1 MTKPI
6 DTRRRQAVQ
15 TLGAAAA
22 GALLLGP
29 AALRAQAAAGKPI
42 LVGLPLAQSGPAGV
56 ADHADFLNGAKLAVK
71 ELNAAGGVKG
81 RPIELKVI
89 DLDMMTPEG
98 NQAAFRK
105 VVDAKV
111 QAIASPFTIIP
122 IPAMEAAARYK
133 APYLNGNTS
142 IVTVTEVRKNPKKY
156 GHMFQM
162 DPDETYYGAGFPIF
176 LEQLQASGAWKPKN
190 NKVHI
195 VTEQLAYTQNITKS
209 AQEHFK
215 QRGKFEVVKV
225 TNIQFPVQD
234 WGPVLQE
241 LKATGA
247 GVLMINHWVAA
258 ELAAF
263 SKQFAAANPVPGAL
277 VYLQY
282 GPSQPEYLTL
292 AGAGAEGFIW
302 GTVYGVYADKQ
313 GQAFRD
319 KYKAEYLSKGGVM
332 GMVYTGGGYDTI
344 QLLSKVWA
352 KVSPE
357 DFDAV
362 NAELR
367 KTTYRGVNGF
377 YRFDNADQ
385 APLHYPL
392 QTQKLEE
399 GVAHLF
405 FQVQGGQHRIIAP
418 DAVKEVGFKP
428 APWMK

>member
-1 MTKPI
+1 MSPI
-6 DTRRRQAVQ
+6 RPDRRRTLAQ
-15 TLGAAAA
+15 LGALAAV
-22 GALLLGP
+22 GATPLLVQ
-29 AALRAQAAAGKPI
+29 AQAGKPI
-42 LVGLPLAQSGPAGV
+42 VIGLPLAQSGPAGV
-56 ADHADFLNGAKLAVK
+56 ADHADYLNGAKLAVK
-71 ELNAAGGVKG
+71 EINAAGGVKTAAG
-81 RPIELKVI
+81 SRPIELKVF

-98 NQAAFRK
+98 NQASFRK

-111 QAIASPFTIIP
+111 QAIGSPFTIIP
-122 IPAMEAAARYK
+122 IPAMEAAARYG

-142 IVTVTEVRKNPKKY
+142 IVTVNEVRKNPKKY

-176 LEQLQASGAWKPKN
+176 LEQLQASGAWKPTN

-215 QRGKFEVVKV
+215 KRGKFEVVKV

-241 LKATGA
+241 LKQTGA

-263 SKQFAAANPVPGAL
+263 SKQFAANPVPGAL

-292 AGAGAEGFIW
+292 AGPAAEGFIW

-319 KYKAEYLSKGGVM
+319 KYKAEYLKNGGVM
-332 GMVYTGGGYDTI
+332 GLAYTGGGYDTVH
-344 QLLSKVWA
+344 LLAKVWT
-352 KVSPE
+352 KVEPE
-357 DFDAV
+357 NFAAV
-362 NAELR
+362 NAEIK
-367 KTTYRGVNGF
+367 KTTYRGVNGMYGF
-377 YRFDNADQ
+377 ANAEQ

-392 QTQKLEE
+392 QTQKLED
-399 GVAHLF
+399 GMAHLF
-405 FQVQGGQHRIIAP
+405 VQVQGGQHRIISP
-418 DAVKEVGFKP
+418 DAVKEVAFKP

>member
-1 MTKPI
+1 MQANN
-6 DTRRRQAVQ
+6 TRRRSVIKM
-15 TLGAAAA
+15 LGAAAA
-22 GALLLGP
+22 PGGLWMPSSA
-29 AALRAQAAAGKPI
+29 RAQGKPI
-42 LVGLPLAQSGPAGV
+42 VVGLPLAQSGPAGV

-71 ELNAAGGVKG
+71 EVNAAGGVKG
-81 RPIELKVI
+81 RQIELKVI

-111 QAIASPFTIIP
+111 HAIGSPFTIIP

-142 IVTVTEVRKNPKKY
+142 IVTVTEVRKNPTKY
-156 GHMFQM
+156 AHMFQM

-176 LEQLQASGAWKPKN
+176 LEQLQASGAWKPTN

-195 VTEQLAYTQNITKS
+195 VMEQLAYTQNITKS
-209 AQEHFK
+209 AQENFK
-215 QRGKFEVVKV
+215 KRGKFEVVKV

-234 WGPVLQE
+234 WGPVIQD

-263 SKQFAAANPVPGAL
+263 SKAFAANPVPGAL

-292 AGAGAEGFIW
+292 AGPAAEGFIW

-313 GQAFRD
+313 GQVFRD

-344 QLLSKVWA
+344 NLLAKVWA
-352 KVSPE
+352 KAEPE
-357 DFDAV
+357 NFDAV

-377 YRFDNADQ
+377 YRFDNGDQ

-405 FQVQGGQHRIIAP
+405 FQVQNGAHRIISP
-418 DAVKEVGFKP
+418 DAVKEVAYKST
-428 APWMK
+428 PWMK

>member
-1 MTKPI
+1 MQANN
-6 DTRRRQAVQ
+6 TRRRSVIKM
-15 TLGAAAA
+15 LGAAAA
-22 GALLLGP
+22 PVGLWMPSSA
-29 AALRAQAAAGKPI
+29 RAQGKPI
-42 LVGLPLAQSGPAGV
+42 VVGLPLAQSGPAGV

-71 ELNAAGGVKG
+71 EVNAAGGVKG

-111 QAIASPFTIIP
+111 HAIGSPFTIIP

-142 IVTVTEVRKNPKKY
+142 IVTVTEVRKNPTKY
-156 GHMFQM
+156 AHMFQM

-176 LEQLQASGAWKPKN
+176 LEQLQASGAWKPTN

-195 VTEQLAYTQNITKS
+195 VMEQLAYTQNITKS
-209 AQEHFK
+209 AQENFK
-215 QRGKFEVVKV
+215 KRGKFEVVKV

-234 WGPVLQE
+234 WGPVIQD

-263 SKQFAAANPVPGAL
+263 SKAFAANPVPGAL

-292 AGAGAEGFIW
+292 AGPAAEGFIW

-313 GQAFRD
+313 GQVFRD

-344 QLLSKVWA
+344 NLLAKVWA
-352 KVSPE
+352 KAEPE
-357 DFDAV
+357 NFDAV

-377 YRFDNADQ
+377 YRFDNGDQ

-405 FQVQGGQHRIIAP
+405 FQVQNGAHRIISP
-418 DAVKEVGFKP
+418 DAVKEVAYKST
-428 APWMK
+428 PWMK